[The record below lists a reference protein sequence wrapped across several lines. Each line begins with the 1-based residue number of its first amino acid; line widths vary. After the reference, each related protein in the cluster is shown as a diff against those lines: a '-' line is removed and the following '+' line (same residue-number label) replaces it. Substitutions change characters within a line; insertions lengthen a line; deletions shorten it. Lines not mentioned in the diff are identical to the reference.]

1 MFKTIEHNK
10 EFWLQTL
17 LFIVFGCASLLLQEP
32 LLIVVPFIVV
42 LAPLIFQFCITQP
55 QQLYWL
61 LLFFLP
67 LSTEVNFT
75 PSLGLDFPDEGFM
88 MLLSGI
94 LIVQLLFKPNSFPT
108 SVLRLPL
115 FLIVVLQF
123 LWLVVVCFY
132 SCNSLLSVKF
142 MLARIWYILPFVVLP
157 QLFLNTPTQ
166 LKKAALLLL
175 LPMGFVVVQCLLR
188 HALLGF
194 SFEGIKETLSPFF
207 RNHVNYSA
215 MLVCLLAVL
224 WCVKSLTPTSN
235 KYYQWLNIGLAVGLV
250 ALFFAYSRGAW
261 IALFTGITTVF
272 IIQKKWMVQTI
283 SIVVIASLFLIGW
296 LVSNKNYVQFSPN
309 YEQTI
314 FHDDLGEH
322 LKSTTTLKDLSNAE
336 RFYRWVAGAKMFTE
350 EPIVGFGPNTFY
362 TYYKGYTVD
371 VFKTYVSN
379 NPEHSSVHNYFLL
392 MALEQGIIGL
402 LLFCCLLFV
411 LLWYTEKLYHQ
422 LHNNFYRKIALTTGV
437 VVVMIATINCMSD
450 MIETDKIG
458 SLFWLSVGMVIVLSN
473 KLKEEKESIA

>member
-1 MFKTIEHNK
+1 
-10 EFWLQTL
+10 
-17 LFIVFGCASLLLQEP
+17 
-32 LLIVVPFIVV
+32 
-42 LAPLIFQFCITQP
+42 
-55 QQLYWL
+55 
-61 LLFFLP
+61 
-67 LSTEVNFT
+67 
-75 PSLGLDFPDEGFM
+75 
-88 MLLSGI
+88 
-94 LIVQLLFKPNSFPT
+94 
-108 SVLRLPL
+108 
-115 FLIVVLQF
+115 
-123 LWLVVVCFY
+123 
-132 SCNSLLSVKF
+132 LLSVKF

-392 MALEQGIIGL
+392 MALEQGVIGL
-402 LLFCCLLFV
+402 LLFCCLLFM

-422 LHNNFYRKIALTTGV
+422 LHNNFYRNIALTTGV